1 MLAYDHIIAHDM
13 AAIATSGACIASL
26 YSIYIRASSQSF
38 ALSMMVPSLSVGLLC
53 LLGFGRVGADVAVV
67 SAHGDITP
75 VSSGGGERR
84 SLVRESSVGMPGVG
98 LKSYAISEP
107 DLHESLTAFAELQQ
121 PPVSLLAAQSMLTDE
136 CKATQAMKAGSLAT
150 KEAGLT

>member
-1 MLAYDHIIAHDM
+1 
-13 AAIATSGACIASL
+13 
-26 YSIYIRASSQSF
+26 
-38 ALSMMVPSLSVGLLC
+38 MVPSLSVGLLC

-75 VSSGGGERR
+75 VSSDGGKRR
-84 SLVRESSVGMPGVG
+84 SLVRESSVKQGMPGVD